1 MMIMPSVIDLD
12 LPDTSLPAAINRSC
26 AIPVVA
32 AAALFCTWMMAPLS
46 MAQNIDPE
54 IIQGDRYL
62 ERVNTEIRN
71 IDTVELE
78 RMIAE
83 VPGLVIIDV
92 REAAE
97 IARTGGTIDAP
108 RVHNVSRGWLEF
120 RVPERV
126 PDRHTPIV
134 TFCGLNLRSPLA
146 ARVLMDMGYTN
157 VANYEDGF
165 PAWAEA
171 GLPVTTDTSPDG
183 MLYTAPLR
191 VTENVWS
198 AIGATAPPTYE
209 NSGHNNNLSFIITG
223 EGVVVVNAGDNA
235 LLAESLHA
243 EIRKLT
249 DQPVKYVILEN
260 GQGHAMLGSS
270 YWKAQGAKIVAH
282 VDTLHEIEENGHEI
296 LNRMRLGRRDK
307 AFGTELALPDI
318 TFEDEWVVE
327 LGGER
332 IEALYLGPAHSPG
345 DISVWL
351 PGQKLVIAGDV
362 AFHERLL
369 PVMEDTDTAG
379 WIETWDAFVGLG
391 ADTVVPGHGG
401 PTGYDEVTRYTRDYL
416 VYMRE
421 RIRALVEDG
430 GTLQDAYLVD
440 QSPFSHL
447 DTYFELKRQNA
458 GTIFR
463 EMEFDF

>member
-1 MMIMPSVIDLD
+1 MQIIKILF
-12 LPDTSLPAAINRSC
+12 AIITLVFGAN
-26 AIPVVA
+26 I
-32 AAALFCTWMMAPLS
+32 W
-46 MAQNIDPE
+46 AQSIDPKLV
-54 IIQGDRYL
+54 QGEVYVA
-62 ERVNTEIRN
+62 EANKTIRN
-71 IDTVELE
+71 VDTAGLKKMID
-78 RMIAE
+78 E

-97 IARTGGTIDAP
+97 IAQTGGTIDAP

-120 RVPERV
+120 RVAERV
-126 PDRHTPIV
+126 PNKDTPIV

-146 ARVLMDMGYTN
+146 ARDLMRMGYTN

-165 PAWAEA
+165 PAWIEA
-171 GLPVTTDTSPDG
+171 GLPVTADTSPG
-183 MLYTAPLR
+183 NMLYHSPIQI
-191 VTENVWS
+191 TENVWS

-235 LLAESLHA
+235 LLARSLHD
-243 EIRKLT
+243 EIKQRT
-249 DQPVKYVILEN
+249 DQPVKFVILEN

-270 YWKAQGAKIVAH
+270 YWQSQGAQIVAH
-282 VDTLHEIEENGHEI
+282 VDTLHEIEENGNDI
-296 LNRMRLGRRDK
+296 LERMRNGRRDK
-307 AFGTELALPDI
+307 SFGTALALPDI
-318 TFEDEWVVE
+318 TFEEQWAVE

-351 PGQKLVIAGDV
+351 PRQKLVISGDL

-369 PVMEDTDTAG
+369 PVTEHTDTAG
-379 WIETWDAFVGLG
+379 WIKTWESFIGLG
-391 ADTVVPGHGG
+391 AEIVVPGHGG
-401 PTGYDEVTRYTRDYL
+401 PTNYEEVTRYTHDYL
-416 VYMRE
+416 IYMRE
-421 RIRALVEDG
+421 KVAALVEEG
-430 GTLQDAYLVD
+430 GELQDAYLID

-458 GTIFR
+458 GMIYR

>member
-1 MMIMPSVIDLD
+1 
-12 LPDTSLPAAINRSC
+12 
-26 AIPVVA
+26 
-32 AAALFCTWMMAPLS
+32 MA
-46 MAQNIDPE
+46 
-54 IIQGDRYL
+54 
-62 ERVNTEIRN
+62 
-71 IDTVELE
+71 
-78 RMIAE
+78 
-83 VPGLVIIDV
+83 
-92 REAAE
+92 
-97 IARTGGTIDAP
+97 GGT
-108 RVHNVSRGWLEF
+108 RLS
-120 RVPERV
+120 
-126 PDRHTPIV
+126 
-134 TFCGLNLRSPLA
+134 
-146 ARVLMDMGYTN
+146 ARN
-157 VANYEDGF
+157 
-165 PAWAEA
+165 W
-171 GLPVTTDTSPDG
+171 
-183 MLYTAPLR
+183 
-191 VTENVWS
+191 
-198 AIGATAPPTYE
+198 
-209 NSGHNNNLSFIITG
+209 
-223 EGVVVVNAGDNA
+223 
-235 LLAESLHA
+235 
-243 EIRKLT
+243 
-249 DQPVKYVILEN
+249 
-260 GQGHAMLGSS
+260 
-270 YWKAQGAKIVAH
+270 
-282 VDTLHEIEENGHEI
+282 
-296 LNRMRLGRRDK
+296 
-307 AFGTELALPDI
+307 ALPDI

-463 EMEFDF
+463 EMEFEF

>member
-1 MMIMPSVIDLD
+1 MNTHKILTAFITYFAISSAVAQAIDETL
-12 LPDTSLPAAINRSC
+12 
-26 AIPVVA
+26 
-32 AAALFCTWMMAPLS
+32 
-46 MAQNIDPE
+46 
-54 IIQGDRYL
+54 IQGEDYVA
-62 ERVNTEIRN
+62 EANKEIRN
-71 IDTVELE
+71 IDTKTL
-78 RMIAE
+78 RKMIE
-83 VPGLVIIDV
+83 EEPGLVILDV

-97 IARTGGTIDAP
+97 IAQTGGTIDAP

-126 PDRHTPIV
+126 PDKDTPIV

-146 ARVLMDMGYTN
+146 AVDLMKMGYTN

-165 PAWAEA
+165 PAWVEA
-171 GLPVTTDTSPDG
+171 GLPLTQDTSPDN
-183 MLYTAPLR
+183 MLYSAPIR
-191 VTENVWS
+191 VTKNVWS

-209 NSGHNNNLSFIITG
+209 NSGHNNNLSFIVTT

-235 LLAESLHA
+235 LLAESLHH
-243 EIRKLT
+243 EIKKHT
-249 DQPVKYVILEN
+249 DLPVKYVILEN
-260 GQGHAMLGSS
+260 GQGHAMLGSN
-270 YWKAQGAKIVAH
+270 YWQSQGAKIVAH
-282 VDTLHEIEENGHEI
+282 VETAQEIEEHGVDI
-296 LNRMRLGRRDK
+296 LDRMRLGRRDK
-307 AFGTELALPDI
+307 GFGTELTSPDI
-318 TFEDEWVVE
+318 TFEDQWVVE

-351 PGQKLVIAGDV
+351 PRQKLVIAGDV

-379 WIETWDAFVGLG
+379 WIETWESFLGLG
-391 ADTVVPGHGG
+391 AEIVIPGHGG

-416 VYMRE
+416 LYMRE
-421 RIRALVEDG
+421 KVAALVEEG
-430 GTLQDAYLVD
+430 GSLQDAYLISQAQFD
-440 QSPFSHL
+440 HL

-458 GTIFR
+458 GRIFR

>member
-1 MMIMPSVIDLD
+1 MSKLNMKTCGYLTAIIAYC
-12 LPDTSLPAAINRSC
+12 TSGH
-26 AIPVVA
+26 
-32 AAALFCTWMMAPLS
+32 LS
-46 MAQNIDPE
+46 AQTIDPTLV
-54 IIQGDRYL
+54 QGDTYVA
-62 ERVNTEIRN
+62 EANKTIRN
-71 IDTVELE
+71 IDTATLKK
-78 RMIAE
+78 MLDE

-97 IARTGGTIDAP
+97 IAQTGGTIDAP

-126 PDRHTPIV
+126 PDKDTPIV

-146 ARVLMDMGYTN
+146 AQDLMNMGYTN

-165 PAWAEA
+165 PAWVKQ
-171 GLPVTTDTSPDG
+171 GLPVTTDTSPG
-183 MLYTAPLR
+183 NMLYSAPIQ

-209 NSGHNNNLSFIITG
+209 NSGHNNNLSFIITTD
-223 EGVVVVNAGDNA
+223 GVVVVNAGDNA
-235 LLAESLHA
+235 LLAESLHY

-260 GQGHAMLGSS
+260 GQGHAMLGSN
-270 YWKAQGAKIVAH
+270 YWQSQGAQIVAH
-282 VDTLHEIEENGHEI
+282 VDTLHEIEENGHDT
-296 LNRMRLGRRDK
+296 LDRMQRGRRDK
-307 AFGTELALPDI
+307 SFGTTLTTPDI
-318 TFEDEWVVE
+318 TFEDQWVVE

-332 IEALYLGPAHSPG
+332 VEALYLGPAHSPG

-351 PGQKLVIAGDV
+351 PWQKLVIAGDV

-369 PVMEDTDTAG
+369 PVTEHTDTAG
-379 WIETWDAFVGLG
+379 WIETWEAFLGLG
-391 ADTVVPGHGG
+391 AEIVIPGHGG
-401 PTGYDEVTRYTRDYL
+401 PTHYEEVTRYTRDYL
-416 VYMRE
+416 LYMRE
-421 RIRALVEDG
+421 KVAALVEEG
-430 GTLQDAYLVD
+430 GALQDAYLID
-440 QSPFSHL
+440 QSPFSQL

-458 GTIFR
+458 GMIFR